1 MDSQST
7 KTTESGGPPGY
18 DAGKRLLGRKHH
30 ALVDTDGRTLM
41 IRAHPAVSPPA
52 VAA

>member
-7 KTTESGGPPGY
+7 KSAESGGPSGY
-18 DAGKRLLGRKHH
+18 DAGKRLPGRKRQ

-41 IRAHPAVSPPA
+41 IRAHPAISLPA